1 MGGEEQIRAAI
12 ERLDVVRG
20 PRIVATLGRLLEEWP
35 EAQKLFEPHI
45 DLVIA
50 AIREQQ
56 RTERRKWREGA

>member
-1 MGGEEQIRAAI
+1 MSSEKIWAAI

-35 EAQKLFEPHI
+35 EAQKLFEPRI